1 MMLDMANSFG
11 KRFGSIA
18 VRSRTADVS
27 SRPRSYTR
35 INVLIEIS
43 IYIGAE
49 SLKIYLRGTTE
60 HFQEIF
66 FACKARA
73 SQGPKFTNGLS
84 IPGHDKAAAR
94 IKFTHDATAVIAEL
108 SLADHVGHG
117 VSVALLATCQRGY
130 GTNLTC
136 GHRAFRPTLEWL

>member
-1 MMLDMANSFG
+1 M
-11 KRFGSIA
+11 A
-18 VRSRTADVS
+18 VRSKTTDVS
-27 SRPRSYTR
+27 SRPRSCTR

-60 HFQEIF
+60 RFQEIF

-84 IPGHDKAAAR
+84 IPGHDKVAAR
-94 IKFTHDATAVIAEL
+94 MD
-108 SLADHVGHG
+108 
-117 VSVALLATCQRGY
+117 
-130 GTNLTC
+130 LTPWWWT
-136 GHRAFRPTLEWL
+136 R